1 MSRSRHNK
9 SGKGPGYDYWSPRP
23 GNRGG
28 ACPGK
33 YGGKAVKTHTHR
45 LERRISKRDVQT
57 DS

>member
-1 MSRSRHNK
+1 MTT
-9 SGKGPGYDYWSPRP
+9 GRP
-23 GNRGG
+23 GP
-28 ACPGK
+28 AIAASLPGK